1 MSIHECDCYMN
12 CLLFERYF
20 FCKNHLKMQLHVSCC
35 NLAIHVYTSYWY
47 MSHNISYFIRPGGT
61 GHGGLREDFT
71 VQCMFV

>member
-1 MSIHECDCYMN
+1 
-12 CLLFERYF
+12 
-20 FCKNHLKMQLHVSCC
+20 MQLHVSCC